1 MKYPN
6 AIMIQGG
13 DSGEEGKPVK
23 HKYHIL
29 VTHMLINGI
38 ILQIIFVIII
48 YWTQDLWR
56 RLYPFALKNSRNFF
70 MLIQVIKILFVI
82 IINIVQGT
90 KLSLPGI
97 AFTAKYNMFDQALP
111 YVVTFS
117 KSMDQTGFSAGDH
130 IRKLFRNSDGGIT
143 NCYHRF

>member
-1 MKYPN
+1 MAEALSICFQKFTEFFHVDP
-6 AIMIQGG
+6 G
-13 DSGEEGKPVK
+13 DKDFC
-23 HKYHIL
+23 
-29 VTHMLINGI
+29 
-38 ILQIIFVIII
+38 FV
-48 YWTQDLWR
+48 
-56 RLYPFALKNSRNFF
+56 F
-70 MLIQVIKILFVI
+70 
-82 IINIVQGT
+82 IINVVQGT